1 MITPSCLRFI
11 EELNDSCKFDYHK
24 CLKLREKN
32 FKEKNYKFR
41 KDTKFIR
48 DSEWKI
54 DIPKQLS
61 KRHVE
66 LTGPGDNKRM
76 IINALNSKLEA
87 VKLNKEPLLSG
98 LKVIDIEGVDLNL
111 ITR

>member
-11 EELNDSCKFDYHK
+11 EELNDSCKFDYHN

-54 DIPKQLS
+54 DIPKQESRSLFRLFTE
-61 KRHVE
+61 KACR
-66 LTGPGDNKRM
+66 
-76 IINALNSKLEA
+76 INR
-87 VKLNKEPLLSG
+87 
-98 LKVIDIEGVDLNL
+98 
-111 ITR
+111 TR